1 MSGVNEEG
9 VVSVSKLARLVK
21 RLSGSFLVIDGVV
34 FFRSGRATVEWA
46 RQRGIT
52 MSSTSRQPRAKVY
65 VSALAWVRWRRG
77 RKTSTDISVD
87 AVFVTPL
94 HRLGNAVHQLGNAAL
109 VAEALDVTDV
119 VIAPNDTFTKPVSL
133 GVGRRLGFRL
143 RAPRHRL
150 GGRAVLVGR
159 FFWDNEFPEICL
171 PEKIPAALSG
181 LTSSVMARDTIATVS
196 QDTLVIHVRG
206 GDVFDSRPSRRYG
219 QPPFAFYETVIGS
232 RAWDGVMLVSEDTAN
247 PVHALIT
254 DYCEKSGIPLTPVS
268 GDLLSDVSVLLGAT
282 HLVVSAGT
290 FGRAMVLL
298 SDTVR
303 HVYEFEKSAWL
314 YPLEPQ
320 VTLHRVVDTVA
331 GYRDAVMAGNWDNSD
346 EQRRLMA
353 HYPKSALRVLPPIQ
367 AES

>member
-1 MSGVNEEG
+1 M
-9 VVSVSKLARLVK
+9 SVSNLAKLVK
-21 RLSGSFLVIDGVV
+21 RLLGSFLVIDGVV
-34 FFRSGRATVEWA
+34 FFRSGRATEVWA

-65 VSALAWVRWRRG
+65 LSVIAWVRWRWG
-77 RKTSTDISVD
+77 RKTSPNITAD

-109 VAEALDVTDV
+109 VAEALDITDV
-119 VIAPNDTFTKPVSL
+119 VIGPNSTFTKPVSL

-143 RAPRHRL
+143 PTPTHRL

-159 FFWDNEFPEICL
+159 FFWDDEFPEICL
-171 PEKIPAALSG
+171 PEKIPQALSG
-181 LTSSVMARDTIATVS
+181 LASSVMASDAIATVS
-196 QDTLVIHVRG
+196 EDTLVIHVRG

-247 PVHALIT
+247 PVHGLIT
-254 DYCEKSGIPLTPVS
+254 DYCEKNGIPLTPVS

-298 SDTVR
+298 SDKVR

-314 YPLEPQ
+314 YPLEPE

-331 GYRDAVMAGNWDNSD
+331 GYRDGVMAGNWDNSD
-346 EQRRLMA
+346 EQLRLMA
-353 HYPKSALRVLPPIQ
+353 HYPKSALRLLPPIQ
-367 AES
+367 SDS